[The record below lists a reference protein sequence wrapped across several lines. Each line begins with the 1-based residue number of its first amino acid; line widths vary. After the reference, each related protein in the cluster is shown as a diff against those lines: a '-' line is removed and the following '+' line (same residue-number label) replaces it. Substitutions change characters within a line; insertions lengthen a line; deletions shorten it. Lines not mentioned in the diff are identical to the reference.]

1 LIRRRQ
7 GVGTF
12 VTAQVPVI
20 ESGLEVLESIERL
33 AQRIGLVV
41 LAGELQIEEIM
52 AEGDC
57 AAALGVPTSS
67 PLTRVSRV
75 IYTDSRPIAYLVD
88 SLPADVL
95 PVAAIDNK
103 FTGSVLDLLL
113 NRGTFPLTHSRTDIK
128 AVGASPDVARKLQIQ
143 RDDVLL
149 NFTASLYTA
158 SGRVADYSYSYF
170 LPGYFRFHVVRR
182 IG

>member
-1 LIRRRQ
+1 
-7 GVGTF
+7 
-12 VTAQVPVI
+12 
-20 ESGLEVLESIERL
+20 
-33 AQRIGLVV
+33 
-41 LAGELQIEEIM
+41 
-52 AEGDC
+52 
-57 AAALGVPTSS
+57 
-67 PLTRVSRV
+67 
-75 IYTDSRPIAYLVD
+75 
-88 SLPADVL
+88 
-95 PVAAIDNK
+95 
-103 FTGSVLDLLL
+103 VLDLLL